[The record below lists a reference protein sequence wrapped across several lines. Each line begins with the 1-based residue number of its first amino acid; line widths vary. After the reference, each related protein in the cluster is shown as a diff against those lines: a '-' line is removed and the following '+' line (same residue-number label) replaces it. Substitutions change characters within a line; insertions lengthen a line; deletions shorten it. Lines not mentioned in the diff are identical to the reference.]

1 VREYWLIDPL
11 RQQAEFYRLGKDGRY
26 RIVLSGAEGVYH
38 SETISGFWLRIE
50 WLWQEPLPKVLDVLR
65 ELAVV

>member
-1 VREYWLIDPL
+1 LGEDGC
-11 RQQAEFYRLGKDGRY
+11 YRV
-26 RIVLSGAEGVYH
+26 VLSGAEGVYH
-38 SETISGFWLRIE
+38 FEAVPGFWLRVK